1 MKKICLINA
10 KKFLFNSLGFLI
22 CMLPIACK
30 KLSNYSPTIV
40 VGKVTNVATGQG
52 IPNALI
58 VLKAYGNGFTLPE
71 KANIEAETRTDSE
84 GNYRFEFDAYAAVFN
99 GRKTAVYSV
108 QYYTEGKLIE
118 WFAGEGQGSTINL
131 RDFYKDDLLTFDNPL
146 NLGGFN
152 LVNINVVMAGRVFFQ
167 FFNDKPGASISDT
180 LELRVINQYLEY
192 YQYGLVGTEI
202 ANENN
207 LLSNHPFTL
216 VTGNNTLRFI
226 LSKNSQ
232 VQILDTTFF
241 VEAKDYYINYHY

>member
-1 MKKICLINA
+1 MKA
-10 KKFLFNSLGFLI
+10 KNFLFNSIAFLF

-30 KLSNYSPTIV
+30 KLSNYRPTTV
-40 VGKVTNVATGQG
+40 VGKVSNLATGEG
-52 IPNALI
+52 IPNALM
-58 VLKAYGNGFTLPE
+58 VLKAHGNGFTLPE
-71 KANIEAETRTDSE
+71 KANIELETRTDQN
-84 GNYRFEFDAYAAVFN
+84 GNYRFDFDAYAAVLN
-99 GRKTAVYSV
+99 GRKTAEYSV
-108 QYYTEGKLIE
+108 QYFTEGKIGTLS
-118 WFAGEGQGSTINL
+118 AGRDGGSPIDLCKYYN
-131 RDFYKDDLLTFDNPL
+131 DDLLTWDNPT

-152 LVNINVVMAGRVFFQ
+152 VININVVLAGRVFFQ

-216 VTGNNTLRFI
+216 ITGNNTLRFI

-241 VEAKDYYINYHY
+241 VEPKDYYINYHY